1 MQIKRGYVKKPVRA
15 CMGRMGGWENLLTLS
30 ISELPPTYAQLI
42 ILGRADIHIYGG
54 VLMSPHL
61 LDKLARLLSS

>member
-1 MQIKRGYVKKPVRA
+1 
-15 CMGRMGGWENLLTLS
+15 MGTMGGWENLLMLS
-30 ISELPPTYAQLI
+30 NSELPLTCAQLI
-42 ILGRADIHIYGG
+42 IPGRADIHIYGG